1 MLHPHIVIQRAC
13 YEGGQ
18 HSRVYFSLLPLV
30 LIFSFQY
37 DRPPLSVSP
46 NGLTTTSLLIVLLR
60 HSHGLLNAAYLPH
73 LLLIHQNILKT
84 QKGSYELLSAR
95 ATLMKLLQEPLSLI
109 NMRDNMLNLVP
120 SKTLTLFI
128 VQLCTQTI

>member
-37 DRPPLSVSP
+37 DQPPLSVSP
-46 NGLTTTSLLIVLLR
+46 NRLTATSLLIVLLR

-95 ATLMKLLQEPLSLI
+95 ATLKLLQEPLSLI